1 MVVSASSETMKN
13 PQVQDSLTNPI
24 STSPSFSIVNK
35 ITANSNR
42 NHIHD
47 KRNHF
52 PGLNKKDIETTIWAC
67 SPLRRNLL
75 GKRSLLADRK
85 QFFEHV
91 RPRAVIF
98 STVRIGIIQ
107 GGQVVSTFLTDQLE
121 YESANE
127 ELVIDGTITP
137 VEADQMNEEWEENE
151 WKKRWEQFP
160 KRFVHAFLKLHSAII
175 FMRLY
180 EHLAEHL
187 FSTRIL
193 DKLTKDTFKSAK
205 RKYEKYEHLE
215 NKRIIVGKKMF
226 YTCLWANAISFLSD
240 YTVQQCILLT
250 GHCMYYKHQRKVIR
264 DRIRERKR
272 NDRDGEDSDEDDS
285 RNEIGAGGIGL
296 SYALKSSSLLFSRGT
311 SWIVSSGSGAIGSA
325 IYPGWG
331 TLFGTQLGD
340 GIVGALMD
348 G

>member
-1 MVVSASSETMKN
+1 M
-13 PQVQDSLTNPI
+13 QDSTVKSVSTNP
-24 STSPSFSIVNK
+24 SLSILNK
-35 ITANSNR
+35 ITLNSITNSINDKS
-42 NHIHD
+42 NHLA
-47 KRNHF
+47 
-52 PGLNKKDIETTIWAC
+52 GLEKKDIEQTIWAC
-67 SPLRRNLL
+67 SPIRRNLL

-85 QFFEHV
+85 QSSEHL
-91 RPRAVIF
+91 RLRALTF
-98 STVRIGIIQ
+98 STVRIAIIQ
-107 GGQVVSTFLTDQLE
+107 GGQVVTTFLTDQLE

-127 ELVIDGTITP
+127 ELVVDGTITP
-137 VEADQMNEEWEENE
+137 VEADQMNDEWEENE
-151 WKKRWEQFP
+151 WSKRWKQFP
-160 KRFVHAFLKLHSAII
+160 KRFVHAFLKLQSAII

-180 EHLAEHL
+180 EHLAEQL
-187 FSTRIL
+187 LSTRTL
-193 DKLTKDTFKSAK
+193 DKLTKDTFKSSK

-215 NKRIIVGKKMF
+215 NHRIIVGKKMF
-226 YTCLWANAISFLSD
+226 HTCLWSNAISFLSD

-250 GHCMYYKHQRKVIR
+250 GHCIYYKHQRKVIQ
-264 DRIRERKR
+264 DRIKERKTIEGE
-272 NDRDGEDSDEDDS
+272 GEDSDEDDS

-296 SYALKSSSLLFSRGT
+296 SYALKSSSLLISRGT